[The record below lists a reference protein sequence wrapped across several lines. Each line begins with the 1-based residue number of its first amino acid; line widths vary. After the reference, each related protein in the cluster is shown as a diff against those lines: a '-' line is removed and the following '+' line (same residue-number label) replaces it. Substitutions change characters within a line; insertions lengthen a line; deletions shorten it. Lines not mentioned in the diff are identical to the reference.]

1 MLREAFEYLTTPC
14 PPLARRY
21 GYLAEALALG
31 ARYRRQ
37 RRAWAPHVDA
47 CRRFVLEATERVP
60 QGGRALVAGSGLL
73 IEVPLPALAERFE
86 DVLLIDMVHTHAV
99 RRQAKRHSN
108 VRLLTLDLTG
118 ALAPLDTALSNGT
131 PLPCPSP
138 PDLPGERF
146 NFAISCNLLSQ
157 LPLLPL
163 DAIDRKAPGTPQA
176 ERERFAQALARSH
189 LSWLTRV
196 AEQAALFTDTESLWL
211 EHGALQEREDS
222 TWGLDLPPP
231 DRSWD
236 WDIAPAPEEDRRRSL
251 RHRVG
256 AWFNPPAPDGL
267 SPCGRHRSPP

>member
-47 CRRFVLEATERVP
+47 CRRFVQEAAEQVP
-60 QGGRALVAGSGLL
+60 RGGRALVAGSGLL
-73 IEVPLPALAERFE
+73 IEIPLPTLAKRFDE
-86 DVLLIDMVHTHAV
+86 VLLIDMLHTHAV
-99 RRQAKRHSN
+99 RRQVRRHSN
-108 VRLLTLDLTG
+108 VRLLTLDVTG
-118 ALAPLDTALSNGT
+118 TLDRLDTVSDGQ
-131 PLPCPSP
+131 PLPAPCPPEP
-138 PDLPGERF
+138 PGGRF
-146 NFAISCNLLSQ
+146 AFAISCNLLSQ

-163 DAIDRKAPGTPQA
+163 EVIDRKAPATSLA
-176 ERERFAQALARSH
+176 ERECFAQALARSH
-189 LSWLTRV
+189 LSWLARV
-196 AEQAALFTDTESLWL
+196 AAQAALFTDTESLWL
-211 EHGALQEREDS
+211 EKGTVQEREDS
-222 TWGLDLPPP
+222 LWGLDLLPP

-256 AWFNPPAPDGL
+256 AWFSPPVPTDS
-267 SPCGRHRSPP
+267 SPCDRHRSPP